1 MCNSKNRYKLFLNNN
16 NFISGTDSRWTIN
29 LPSFIPVNK
38 QCFIFI
44 ETAQIQIKTN
54 HIHIQENSLMLN
66 SSITSTNVY
75 SQNSGTYG
83 SQLCQFNVPIIA
95 GHAGSEEYLKI
106 DNPTTPIFCNSIP
119 NNIEFYIS
127 DNDSVPIDISGC
139 EVDFIMIIEF
149 IDE

>member
-54 HIHIQENSLMLN
+54 NIHIEENCLMLN

-75 SQNSGTYG
+75 SQNSNTYG
-83 SQLCQFNVPIIA
+83 SQLCQFNVPIIP
-95 GHAGSEEYLKI
+95 GHNGTDFLKI

-127 DNDSVPIDISGC
+127 DNDSNTMIDISGC
-139 EVDFIMIIEF
+139 EVDFVMIIEF